1 MRLSELILGVD
12 GQLYNMKDVE
22 IRSLEF
28 DSRKINRDALYIAV
42 QGARYDGHNFIREV
56 ESKGAVAVVTQKKVD
71 TTLPQIVVSDT
82 RDVLRKLAKRFYGNF
97 DKLIKIGVTG
107 TNGKTTTAF
116 LIHSILTQARRNP
129 GLIGTVYYLSKTTYK
144 ATRTTP
150 EALDILKLY
159 NEFEM
164 QGLDSVVMEV
174 SSHALKLK
182 RVEDIDFDVAVFTN
196 LSQDHLDFHD
206 TMDDYRASK
215 LHIFSLLK
223 QNGHAVYN
231 NDDEIGAFIKAL
243 PLVNKISFGT
253 KTGSDIQARIVEQ
266 TLDGLRLMVRLDGN
280 EHEVRSALIGE
291 FNLYNILAAFA
302 AGIAL
307 DIDTKNIVGGI
318 EKLKTVRGR
327 MERVVSNI
335 FVDFAHTPAAIENV
349 LRSLRK
355 YAVGRLII
363 VFGCGGDRDKDKRPK
378 MGAIASKLADMVVIT
393 SDNPRTEVPT
403 QIIDDIKRGIIGN
416 NYKIVEDRV
425 DAIRYAISS
434 RDDSDIVVIAGK
446 GHEEYQIVGD
456 REIEFDDA
464 EVVRKCS
471 ENSC

>member
-28 DSRKINRDALYIAV
+28 DSRKIYQDALYIAV
-42 QGARYDGHNFIREV
+42 QGARYDGHDFIREA
-56 ESKGAVAVVTQKKVD
+56 ESKGAVAVVTQKEVD

-97 DKLIKIGVTG
+97 DKLTKIGITG

-206 TMDDYRASK
+206 TMDDYRTSK

-280 EHEVRSALIGE
+280 EYEVRSALIGG

-307 DIDTKNIVGGI
+307 DIDTENIIGGI

-335 FVDFAHTPAAIENV
+335 FVDFAHTPSAIENV
-349 LRSLRK
+349 LLSLRK
-355 YAVGRLII
+355 YTVGRLII

-393 SDNPRTEVPT
+393 SDNPRTEVPM
-403 QIIDDIKRGIIGN
+403 QIIDDIKQGIIGDD
-416 NYKIVEDRV
+416 YKVVEDRV

-434 RDDSDIVVIAGK
+434 RDEGDIVVIAGK

-456 REIEFDDA
+456 RKIEFDDA